1 MMRVASAPVS
11 WGITEVAGLRADLPY
26 ARVLDEIGAAG
37 YAGTELGPWGFYPTD
52 PAALGADLAA
62 RGMAFVG
69 AFIDVPIHDR
79 ARFDEGRQAVRQ
91 VLPLMAALDAPALML
106 SAQQTPERARVAG
119 RATADDALPEDQW
132 RDAADYLR
140 ELAQLAADAG
150 RTVTFHH
157 HAGTYIESPA
167 EIARLFDSVD
177 PALLGLCLD
186 TGHLAYG
193 GGDPLEALER
203 YGPIIRHVH
212 LKNVDARVLAR
223 VRAERRGYVDAIR
236 AGVFCPLDRGAIP
249 IGSVLAGLRERGYDG
264 WLVVEQDIDLS
275 QPDHP
280 DPLTG
285 ATRARAYLRE
295 VAAV

>member
-1 MMRVASAPVS
+1 
-11 WGITEVAGLRADLPY
+11 
-26 ARVLDEIGAAG
+26 
-37 YAGTELGPWGFYPTD
+37 
-52 PAALGADLAA
+52 
-62 RGMAFVG
+62 
-69 AFIDVPIHDR
+69 
-79 ARFDEGRQAVRQ
+79 
-91 VLPLMAALDAPALML
+91 ML

-119 RATADDALPEDQW
+119 RVTEADALPADRW
-132 RDAADYLR
+132 REAADYLR

-157 HAGTYIESPA
+157 HAGTYVESPP
-167 EIARLFDSVD
+167 EVARLYDSVD
-177 PALLGLCLD
+177 SSLLGLCLD
-186 TGHLAYG
+186 TGHWAYG
-193 GGDPLEALER
+193 GGDPLDALAR

-212 LKNVDARVLAR
+212 LKNVDSQALAR
-223 VRAERRGYVDAIR
+223 VRAQGLGYLDAIR

-249 IGSVLAGLRERGYDG
+249 IATVLAGLRARGYDG

-275 QPDHP
+275 QADHP